1 MSASYPE
8 IVGAVDIPEVLD
20 GERLV
25 RGSQQ
30 GGAEGGAASFNALQQ
45 RLGRK
50 TVSRAMLT
58 DYPAFVR
65 LYDLLIVEDEDL
77 RPLSWEQRREMLEA
91 FVPWLDPERFDIS
104 PVIPATSLDE
114 LAAIRERARDD
125 AIEGVML
132 KRRDSPYVPGRS
144 PGLWYKWKRDPLLVD
159 CVLMGSGGRREG
171 KEGVSTCSSRW
182 WPAH

>member
-91 FVPWLDPERFDIS
+91 FVPRLDPARFDKIGRAS
-104 PVIPATSLDE
+104 C
-114 LAAIRERARDD
+114 RESV
-125 AIEGVML
+125 GQ
-132 KRRDSPYVPGRS
+132 YV
-144 PGLWYKWKRDPLLVD
+144 
-159 CVLMGSGGRREG
+159 
-171 KEGVSTCSSRW
+171 
-182 WPAH
+182 

>member
-1 MSASYPE
+1 MNPRPPRFTRTNTLFPSTTLCRS
-8 IVGAVDIPEVLD
+8 
-20 GERLV
+20 
-25 RGSQQ
+25 
-30 GGAEGGAASFNALQQ
+30 
-45 RLGRK
+45 
-50 TVSRAMLT
+50 LT

-125 AIEGVML
+125 AIEEI
-132 KRRDSPYVPGRS
+132 GR
-144 PGLWYKWKRDPLLVD
+144 
-159 CVLMGSGGRREG
+159 
-171 KEGVSTCSSRW
+171 
-182 WPAH
+182 AHV